1 MLTDLDFIAVG
12 KEFPPKPERK
22 RLADIESDR
31 KLYGG
36 EHADV
41 FAEALRRIEKTNV
54 WEHRSD
60 SVILN
65 WCEKVPLVFAD
76 LLAGEPGSIYATDTA
91 KQEALDALTRDLKL
105 MSSVHEGTVE
115 IGAVGDC
122 VVKLSLDGRKLMP
135 VPAEFWFPVVD
146 KRDTRNIL
154 RHVIAW
160 VTNIGTK
167 DKPVYQ
173 GYAEI
178 HDPGSIT
185 EMTFDCKKASH
196 VENVYRIERIASS
209 TAISTG
215 IDTPLVFHIPNPK
228 RSVRQLHGPSD
239 IGSMQSI
246 VAELEVRFAGVSKVL
261 DKHTDPTAYGPNAA
275 SETEDGAVYY
285 ETGGYIELP
294 DKETPIPGYAT
305 WDGQLEA
312 NRWFIEKLVEQLYV
326 DTETCP
332 ALFGRIDSGQGVT
345 ESASALKRLLIR
357 PLAKVNR
364 LRMAWNDA
372 IPGIIA
378 TAAKLR
384 NTDVGIIRV
393 DWRDGVPDD
402 PEETARTEELLRRCG
417 VRSRKLSVATVTGY
431 SGVELDRE
439 VAAITAEDTV
449 EVPEMTLPGVV

>member
-12 KEFPPKPERK
+12 KEFPPKSERA
-22 RLADIESDR
+22 RLTDIESDR
-31 KLYGG
+31 KLYDG

-41 FAEALRRIEKTNV
+41 FAEALRRIEKANV

-76 LLAGEPGSIYATDTA
+76 LLAGEPGSIYAIDTGR
-91 KQEALDALTRDLKL
+91 QEALDALTRDLKL

-115 IGAVGDC
+115 VGAVGDC
-122 VVKLSLDGRKLMP
+122 VLKLDPDGMRLRP
-135 VPAEFWFPVVD
+135 VPAEFWFPVVS
-146 KRDTRNIL
+146 KTDTREIL

-160 VTNIGTK
+160 VTNVGTK
-167 DKPVYQ
+167 ERPDYV
-173 GYAEI
+173 GHAEV
-178 HDPGSIT
+178 HDPGVIT
-185 EMTFDCKKASH
+185 TFAFDCRKYDYEVAYTITAVREVS
-196 VENVYRIERIASS
+196 VEQ
-209 TAISTG
+209 TG
-215 IDTPLVFHIPNPK
+215 VDVPLVFHIPNPK

-261 DKHTDPTAYGPNAA
+261 DKHTDPTAYGPHAA

-294 DKETPIPGYAT
+294 DKDTPIPGYAT

-372 IPGIIA
+372 LPGIIEA
-378 TAAKLR
+378 AAKLR
-384 NTDVGIIRV
+384 GTDIGLIRIE
-393 DWRDGVPDD
+393 WRDGVPDD
-402 PEETARTEELLRRCG
+402 PMETAQTEQTLRAAG
-417 VRSRKLSVATVTGY
+417 VRSRRLSVATVTGY
-431 SGVELDRE
+431 SGVELERE